1 MTLRVVLDTNTRFSA
16 LLFRGTPGL
25 LVAFLQTGGFLE
37 VVSQTLLDEYQD
49 VLERKSEK
57 SPKAIA
63 AEIASVAARA
73 LLVQNLENVS
83 ASRDPDDDHIL
94 ECALA
99 GQADY
104 VITGDRDLLVLG
116 SFRGIP
122 ILTIR
127 QFLDQLSSSP
137 NP

>member
-16 LLFRGTPGL
+16 LVFRGTPGL
-25 LVAFLQTGGFLE
+25 LVALLQTGDYLE
-37 VVSQTLLDEYQD
+37 VVSQALLDEYQD
-49 VLERKSEK
+49 VLERKSDK
-57 SPKAIA
+57 SREAIE
-63 AEIASVAARA
+63 AEIALVAARA
-73 LLVQNLENVS
+73 RFVQAQESVS
-83 ASRDPDDDHIL
+83 ISRDPDDNRIL

-104 VITGDRDLLVLG
+104 IITGDRDLLILG

-127 QFLDQLSSSP
+127 QFLDQLSSP
-137 NP
+137 Q